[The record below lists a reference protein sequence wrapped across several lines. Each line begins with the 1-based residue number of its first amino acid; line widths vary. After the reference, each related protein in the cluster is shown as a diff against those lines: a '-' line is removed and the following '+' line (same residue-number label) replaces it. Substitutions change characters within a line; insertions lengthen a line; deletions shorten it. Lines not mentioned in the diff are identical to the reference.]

1 MAKLK
6 IGIAAK
12 LSKLEWDM
20 HRLGLSREQ
29 AIDSYKREGMDIQK
43 ILSSHER
50 QKKSIDTLLSVAKG
64 AELVDMVE
72 VPRGADRPELDVLLA
87 IGGDNFFQL
96 SAHYFPE
103 AYIVGVNSDP
113 QTSLGALLYYNY
125 SSLIPK
131 LSSIQDGNFRTEHW
145 TTIATTLNG
154 KRIEDT
160 FCTLALSIKATDMM
174 SRYLLSTQEGQE
186 EQKSTGW
193 MLVSGAGSGNHSWY
207 STSGLYLPQ
216 IGSGLYKTIAEPF
229 SRISKILKTL
239 TREPF
244 GGKLCSY
251 KLLNYTL
258 HPEEEITLVYWA
270 QDPSE
275 LSLDSIRRYDVREG
289 DHLSFRISEHPL
301 KVVARD

>member
-1 MAKLK
+1 MARLK

-20 HRLGLSREQ
+20 HRQGLSEEQ
-29 AIDSYKREGMDIQK
+29 VIDSYRRQGMDIQK
-43 ILSSHER
+43 IMGSHER
-50 QKKSIDTLLSVAKG
+50 QKKSIDILLSGIKG

-72 VPRGADRPELDVLLA
+72 VQKGAYRPELDVLLA

-103 AYIVGVNSDP
+103 AYMVGVNSDP
-113 QTSLGALLYYNY
+113 KTSLGVLLYYDY
-125 SSLIPK
+125 SSLIPR
-131 LSSIQDGNFRTEHW
+131 LGSIQVGNFKAEHW

-160 FCTLALSIKATDMM
+160 FCTLALSIKATDMI
-174 SRYLLSTQEGQE
+174 SRYLLTTKAGQE

-193 MLVSGAGSGNHSWY
+193 LLVSGAGSGNHSWY
-207 STSGLYLPQ
+207 ANAGLYLPQ
-216 IGSGLYKTIAEPF
+216 ISSGLYKTIAEPF
-229 SRISKILKTL
+229 PKDAKTLKTL

-244 GGKLCSY
+244 GGRLCPY

-258 HPEEEITLVYWA
+258 QPEEELSLVYWA

-275 LSLDSIRRYDVREG
+275 LSLDSIRRYEVKEG
-289 DHLSFRISEHPL
+289 DRLSFRVSEHPL